1 MKKIAIMPGD
11 GIGPEIIEEGKKV
24 IDAACNIT
32 GLDIDWE
39 YYHNG
44 SEHYLKTGELIT

>member
-24 IDAACNIT
+24 IDVACGIPPR
-32 GLDIDWE
+32 
-39 YYHNG
+39 
-44 SEHYLKTGELIT
+44 